1 MFRKISYFLRKSTV
15 TELFFLL
22 LFFLL
27 KNGSIT
33 GALVWI
39 LLNFLEHFF
48 LQTTIRQLLLLIAL
62 LEIINMY
69 LINPCQTQVYLNVNK
84 NLGDSSN
91 LWFSVFIFPHRFTW
105 VNSFSS
111 MLSELFC
118 FDSCTSSKQQCSK
131 AP

>member
-1 MFRKISYFLRKSTV
+1 MFWKISYFLRKSTAI
-15 TELFFLL
+15 EFFFLL
-22 LFFLL
+22 FCFLL

-69 LINPCQTQVYLNVNK
+69 LINPSQTQVYLNVNK
-84 NLGDSSN
+84 NLVDGSN

-111 MLSELFC
+111 VLSELFC